1 MDINRHKFHG
11 NYKLSGYETGKITV
25 NNNVYEHSVVISK
38 DQLILDWPPQK
49 PSEITSDSLEIIV
62 RLEPEIIII
71 GTGDTHQFIDET
83 LFNIAYDKNIAVEL
97 MSSSKA
103 CMLYTI
109 LIQEH
114 KNIVACIM
122 P

>member
-11 NYKLSGYETGKITV
+11 NYKLSGYEPQKIIV
-25 NNNVYEHSVVISK
+25 NNTIYNQSIVVSN
-38 DQLILDWPPQK
+38 DTLLTDWPPQSAQK
-49 PSEITSDSLEIIV
+49 IDINHIEILLSLN
-62 RLEPEIIII
+62 PEIIII
-71 GTGDTHQFIDET
+71 GTGNKHQFIDENI
-83 LFNIAYDKNIAVEL
+83 LEVAFNKNIPVEM

-109 LIQEH
+109 LIQEQKH
-114 KNIVACIM
+114 VVAAIM

>member
-11 NYKLSGYETGKITV
+11 NYKLSGYEPKKIIV
-25 NNNVYEHSVVISK
+25 NNTEYKQSIVVSNDTLVTDWEPQQAKQITTNDIELLIS
-38 DQLILDWPPQK
+38 
-49 PSEITSDSLEIIV
+49 
-62 RLEPEIIII
+62 LEPEIIII
-71 GTGDTHQFIDET
+71 GTGNKHHFIDET
-83 LFNIAYDKNIAVEL
+83 ILEVAFEKNIPVEM

-109 LIQEH
+109 LIQEQKH
-114 KNIVACIM
+114 VVAAIM